1 MNVRWKPILLVLFL
15 VFFLVVIPLMAF
27 FGLFT
32 GDMRIEKGKKVV
44 VIDVRG
50 SMREYQPQFS
60 AGIVLARGEITQ
72 TDILTAIERAAG
84 DRRVEALIMRVFPS
98 AAGAAKCEEIHDAL
112 HRFRETGK
120 RVITFSPVL
129 VNYHYLIA
137 CASDSVFMPPSGFL
151 LVSGPASSAVFIRGM
166 FDKLGITPNIH
177 RIERYKS
184 AAEMLTNY
192 ERSPESQE
200 MTENLLND
208 FFDRFV
214 KAAADDRGV
223 REDTVRAWVDRALF
237 NPQRAVEEG
246 IIDGVRY
253 WDQITAMFRTEGIDL
268 IELHK
273 YSKDAG
279 SYSPGAP
286 RVAVIHAQGRIVM
299 GESGI
304 DPVEGLT
311 MGSETI
317 TRELRKA
324 RDSRRIEAILLRVDS
339 HGGDGLAGEV
349 ISREV
354 EITARTKP
362 VVVSMSDVAASGG
375 YEISYR
381 ADRIVALPGSITGS
395 IGSIIGKLNMHGL
408 YDRIGVTKDET
419 GIGDKSLIQSDY
431 RDYSAAEW
439 DVIVEE
445 HWAFY
450 RNWITDIARCRG
462 MTVGAVDSV
471 GRGRVW
477 TGGQARERGLIDDVG
492 GFDRALEA
500 ACELA
505 GIDDPSRVDLVHLP
519 ERMSM
524 LEVLFSGR
532 LFEEWIVYTLHGIID
547 RAVSDRESVLFDR
560 ELPGRMR
567 VR

>member
-1 MNVRWKPILLVLFL
+1 MNVRWKPLLLVLFL
-15 VFFLVVIPLMAF
+15 VLFLVVIPLMAF

-32 GDMRIEKGKKVV
+32 GDMRTETGKKAVV
-44 VIDVRG
+44 LDVRG
-50 SMREYQPQFS
+50 NMREYQPQFS

-84 DRRVEALIMRVFPS
+84 DRRVEALIVRVFPS
-98 AAGAAKCEEIHDAL
+98 AAGAAKCEEIRDAL

-184 AAEMLTNY
+184 AAEMLTDY

-200 MTENLLND
+200 MTDSLLSD

-214 KAAADDRGV
+214 EAAADDRGV
-223 REDTVRAWVDRALF
+223 GEDTVRAWIDRALF
-237 NPQRAVEEG
+237 NPQRAAEEG

-253 WDQITAMFRTEGIDL
+253 WDEITAMFRTDG
-268 IELHK
+268 IELVELRE
-273 YSKDAG
+273 YSKSAG
-279 SYSPGAP
+279 AFSPGAP

-304 DPVEGLT
+304 DPIDGLT

-317 TRELRKA
+317 TRELRRA
-324 RDSRRIEAILLRVDS
+324 RDSRRIDAVLLRVDS

-439 DVIVEE
+439 DVIEEE

-450 RNWITDIARCRG
+450 QNWIADIARCRG

-477 TGGQARERGLIDDVG
+477 TGNQARERGLVDDVG
-492 GFDRALEA
+492 GFNRALET

-519 ERMSM
+519 ERMSL

-532 LFEEWIVYTLHGIID
+532 LFEEGLAYTLHGMID
-547 RAVSDRESVLFDR
+547 RAVSDQEPVLFDR

>member
-1 MNVRWKPILLVLFL
+1 MNIRWKPILLVLFL

-32 GDMRIEKGKKVV
+32 GGIRIETGKKAVV
-44 VIDVRG
+44 LDVRG
-50 SMREYQPQFS
+50 NMREYQPQFS

-72 TDILTAIERAAG
+72 TDLLTAIERAAN
-84 DRRVEALIMRVFPS
+84 DRHVEALIMRVFPS
-98 AAGAAKCEEIHDAL
+98 AAGAAKCEEIRYAL

-151 LVSGPASSAVFIRGM
+151 LVSGPAASAVFIRGM
-166 FDKLGITPNIH
+166 FDKLGIKPNIH
-177 RIERYKS
+177 RIERFKS

-200 MTENLLND
+200 MTEFLLND
-208 FFDRFV
+208 FYERFV
-214 KAAADDRGV
+214 EAAAADRGV
-223 REDTVRAWVDRALF
+223 GEDTVRAWIDRALF
-237 NPQRAVEEG
+237 NPQRAVDEG

-253 WDQITAMFRTEGIDL
+253 WDQITATFRSEGIEIVDL
-268 IELHK
+268 DE
-273 YSKDAG
+273 YSKVAG
-279 SYSPGAP
+279 AFSPGAP

-304 DPVEGLT
+304 DPIEGLT

-317 TRELRKA
+317 VRELRRA
-324 RDSRRIEAILLRVDS
+324 RNSKRIDAVVLRVDS

-354 EITARTKP
+354 EITAQTKP

-395 IGSIIGKLNMHGL
+395 IGSIIGKLNMRGL
-408 YDRIGVTKDET
+408 YDRIGITKDET

-439 DVIVEE
+439 DVIEEE

-450 RNWITDIARCRG
+450 RNWIADIARCRG
-462 MTVGAVDSV
+462 LTVGEVDSV

-477 TGGQARERGLIDDVG
+477 TGSQARERGLIDDVG

-505 GIDDPSRVDLVHLP
+505 GIDDPSRADLVHLP
-519 ERMSM
+519 ERMSLM
-524 LEVLFSGR
+524 KVLFSGR
-532 LFEEWIVYTLHGIID
+532 LFEERIAYALHGIVD
-547 RAVSDRESVLFDR
+547 RAVSDRESVLFDH
-560 ELPGRMR
+560 ELPGKMR
-567 VR
+567 IQ